1 MMPMMMMLMVM
12 MLMMVMVMQS
22 EGDAASSEVADECRP
37 TLSMHMADIL
47 VAANDMPSILLSSA

>member
-1 MMPMMMMLMVM
+1 MMPMMMMMMLMVM
-12 MLMMVMVMQS
+12 MVMVMQS
-22 EGDAASSEVADECRP
+22 ERDAASSEVADECRP

>member
-1 MMPMMMMLMVM
+1 MMPMMMMMLMVM
-12 MLMMVMVMQS
+12 MIMMVMQS

>member
-12 MLMMVMVMQS
+12 MVMVMQRGK
-22 EGDAASSEVADECRP
+22 GDAASSEVADECRP

>member
-1 MMPMMMMLMVM
+1 MMMPMMMMLMV
-12 MLMMVMVMQS
+12 MMVMVMQS

>member
-12 MLMMVMVMQS
+12 MVMMVMQS

-37 TLSMHMADIL
+37 TLSIHMADIL

>member
-12 MLMMVMVMQS
+12 MTMMVMVMQS

-47 VAANDMPSILLSSA
+47 VAANDMPSIEY

>member
-12 MLMMVMVMQS
+12 MVMMVMQS